1 MSALEARGMLD
12 NTVVIFSSDHGEMA
26 GDHNQRGKGNFY
38 EGSCH
43 VPMVVR
49 QPGAAQ
55 AGTVRRDLVALTDVT
70 ATLLALGGHQVP
82 DYMDA
87 RPLPGLGLEGESAH
101 QHLVGFLQGAWMAFD
116 GRFKL
121 CKYSSGFQAL
131 FDLES
136 DPQEQDN
143 LVDAAEHQ
151 TDYRRLDTLLCQEIM
166 RSTQASNADNEVFI
180 PQQEALWASQEF
192 GRSGWQRT
200 YPKSLED

>member
-1 MSALEARGMLD
+1 M
-12 NTVVIFSSDHGEMA
+12 
-26 GDHNQRGKGNFY
+26 
-38 EGSCH
+38 
-43 VPMVVR
+43 
-49 QPGAAQ
+49 
-55 AGTVRRDLVALTDVT
+55 VALTDVT

-101 QHLVGFLQGAWMAFD
+101 QHLVGFLQGGWMAFD

-143 LVDAAEHQ
+143 LVDAAEHA

-180 PQQEALWASQEF
+180 PQQDNLWASQEF